1 MTFSN
6 EDAII
11 ESQRAR
17 TAPKTRKGI
26 DMKRE
31 IIVVAAFVV
40 VCALGLGII
49 VGVVIGDRT
58 NHAYAAAMVV
68 VQVDAPTDTVTC
80 EDANGNLWQFKGC
93 DDWMLGDIAA
103 MMLDDHGTEEIYDDE
118 ITGVWYSGSTIEAE
132 G

>member
-1 MTFSN
+1 
-6 EDAII
+6 
-11 ESQRAR
+11 
-17 TAPKTRKGI
+17 
-26 DMKRE
+26 MKRE
-31 IIVVAAFVV
+31 VIVEVVLVV
-40 VCALGLGII
+40 VGALGLGMLAGI
-49 VGVVIGDRT
+49 VFGDRT

-68 VQVDAPTDTVTC
+68 VQVDTLTDTVTC

-93 DDWMLGDIAA
+93 EDWMLGDIAA